1 MSTILGAE
9 RAWSCA
15 GGAWQAGADGAMAPA
30 DAFDANT
37 ESGMQGCRFAF
48 AADTAYGDFRAAL
61 QVRHETAHSD
71 VGLIFGARSAC
82 DFSLLHFPCCG
93 QGYRAQHFW
102 TALSRMD
109 ADGFLRID
117 RLAMVNRVESGTRI
131 WHDVEI
137 EVRGGALRARIDG
150 RGVFEHHG
158 LRAGAGRLGLFVFGR
173 AGVRAVR
180 IDGAPAAV
188 PDWDDGPEPEQPTN
202 WFHPV
207 GDAGQG
213 EWQKPQ
219 TLLRAAGGE
228 LALTFNASEPGP
240 SGVTSHL
247 LTRSADD
254 GRTWSAPEA
263 TGTAEGDPWTVRGT
277 LHRFPDGRVR
287 KLSIDRD
294 GTFALHEASDDL
306 RTIGPPRR
314 LDLGP
319 APDGMTGLHMGPQVF
334 ANLDDGA
341 VVMFLYGG
349 HESGP
354 GHDRIHTWGAAH
366 CRAFTCR
373 STDNGATW
381 SPLVNIDHAVDGRR
395 APVDGSLDLTEVC
408 GAETGGGTMVAL
420 IRPIYSPWMWETWS
434 RDGGLTWSPCMRGPF
449 PGYATPNMLK
459 TRSGVLLVA
468 HRLPMLTVHASF
480 DAGASWQGSIIDSS
494 IWVMGSMVEVRPD
507 LVLYVYYDS
516 FESRMRAQYLSVA
529 GGALAPVRRDAI
541 D

>member
-1 MSTILGAE
+1 MSTTLGAA

-48 AADTAYGDFRAAL
+48 AADTAYGDFRATM
-61 QVRHETAHSD
+61 QVRHEIAHSD
-71 VGLIFGARSAC
+71 VGLIFGARNAC

-109 ADGFLRID
+109 AGGFLRID

-131 WHDVEI
+131 WHDVEV

-150 RGVFEHHG
+150 RGFFEHHG
-158 LRAGAGRLGLFVFGR
+158 LQARAGRLGLFVFGR
-173 AGVRAVR
+173 AGVRDVR

-188 PDWDDGPEPEQPTN
+188 PGWDDVPEQPTN

-207 GDAGQG
+207 GDTGRGA
-213 EWQKPQ
+213 WQKPH

-228 LALTFNASEPGP
+228 LVLTFDASEPGP

-247 LTRSADD
+247 MTRSADD

-263 TGTAEGDPWTVRGT
+263 TGTAQGDPWTVRGT

-294 GTFALHEASDDL
+294 GTFALHEVSGDL

-319 APDGMTGLHMGPQVF
+319 VPDGMAGLHMGPQVF

-349 HESGP
+349 HASGT
-354 GHDRIHTWGAAH
+354 GHDRIHTWGAVH

-468 HRLPMLTVHASF
+468 HRLPMLAMHASF

-494 IWVMGSMVEVRPD
+494 IWVMGSMLEVRPD

-516 FESRMRAQYLSVA
+516 FESRMRAQYLRVA
-529 GGALAPVRRDAI
+529 GGALTPVRRDAI